1 MCSSGAISRR
11 SAGPDG
17 HQDDRDESAVAH
29 WTEREID
36 KTAFK
41 DARLGQR
48 FGELLRQI
56 GDGMGGDGVAEPF
69 FPTHQLLIGQTA
81 KDARQPLAMRGTEH
95 HRCQQEG
102 SPDEPAQWHGLKIG
116 FRDIAIEKG
125 AVKDFLQW
133 RHHQR

>member
-1 MCSSGAISRR
+1 MRYLVGRR
-11 SAGPDG
+11 PDG

-56 GDGMGGDGVAEPF
+56 GDGMGGSIPFACQDWANTKADRAGPANLNRRISGVSA
-69 FPTHQLLIGQTA
+69 
-81 KDARQPLAMRGTEH
+81 
-95 HRCQQEG
+95 
-102 SPDEPAQWHGLKIG
+102 
-116 FRDIAIEKG
+116 
-125 AVKDFLQW
+125 
-133 RHHQR
+133 